1 MEKLDDQP
9 CPMCLKK
16 TLTLTE
22 DAINIPP
29 MGKFFVFGMECEDKE
44 CGFQKSDV
52 ESEQPRDPCKIIF
65 TIEKDK
71 DMSVRVIKSAA
82 AKLSFPQLKLSV
94 EPGVDAIGYISNIEG
109 VLQRFE
115 QVLKTERDIA
125 EEDEDKTKCKNLL
138 KKIWKIKCGD
148 IPTQMIIEDPT
159 GNSAIVSDKAV
170 VEKLKVKAGK
180 E

>member
-1 MEKLDDQP
+1 MQNLDGQP

-16 TLTLTE
+16 TLTLSE
-22 DAINIPP
+22 DALDVPP
-29 MGKFFVFGMECEDKE
+29 FGKFFVFGMHCKDPECT
-44 CGFQKSDV
+44 FQKSDV
-52 ESEQPRDPCKIIF
+52 ESEQPRDPCRITF

-71 DMSVRVIKSAA
+71 DMTVRVIKSSA

-148 IPTQMIIEDPT
+148 VPTKMIIEDPT
-159 GNSAIVSDKAV
+159 GNSLVVSDKAV
-170 VEKLKVKAGK
+170 IEKLKGK
-180 E
+180 KEKE

>member
-1 MEKLDDQP
+1 MEKLDGQP

-16 TLTLTE
+16 TLTLSE
-22 DAINIPP
+22 DAIDIPP
-29 MGKFFVFGMECEDKE
+29 IGKFFVFGMQCADAE

-52 ESEQPRDPCKIIF
+52 ESEKPRDSCKITF

-71 DMSVRVIKSAA
+71 DMTVRVIKSAA
-82 AKLSFPQLKLSV
+82 AKLSFPQLRLSV
-94 EPGVDAIGYISNIEG
+94 EPGVDAIGYISNVEG

-115 QVLKTERDIA
+115 EVLKAEKDIV
-125 EEDEDKTKCKNLL
+125 EEEEDKTKCKNLL

-148 IPTQMIIEDPT
+148 IPTKMIIEDPT
-159 GNSAIVSDKAV
+159 GNSAIVSDRAV
-170 VEKLKVKAGK
+170 VEKLKVNPTK

>member
-1 MEKLDDQP
+1 MEKLDGQP

-16 TLTLTE
+16 TLTLSE
-22 DAINIPP
+22 EAIDIPP
-29 MGKFFVFGMECEDKE
+29 IGKFFVFGMECTDTE

-52 ESEQPRDPCKIIF
+52 ESEKPRDPCKITF

-71 DMSVRVIKSAA
+71 DMSIRVIKSAA
-82 AKLSFPQLKLSV
+82 ATLSFPQLRLSV
-94 EPGVDAIGYISNIEG
+94 EPGVDAIGYVSNIEG

-115 QVLKTERDIA
+115 EVLKAEKDIA
-125 EEDEDKTKCKNLL
+125 EEDEDKTRCKNLL

-148 IPTQMIIEDPT
+148 VPTKMIIEDPT
-159 GNSAIVSDKAV
+159 GNSAIVSEKAV
-170 VEKLKVKAGK
+170 IEKLKVKK

>member
-1 MEKLDDQP
+1 MEKLDGQP

-16 TLTLTE
+16 TLTLSE
-22 DAINIPP
+22 EAIDIPP
-29 MGKFFVFGMECEDKE
+29 IGKFYVFGMECSDVE

-52 ESEQPRDPCKIIF
+52 ESEKPRDPCRITF

-71 DMSVRVIKSAA
+71 DMTVRVIKSAA
-82 AKLSFPQLKLSV
+82 AKLSFPQLRLSV
-94 EPGVDAIGYISNIEG
+94 EPGVDAIGYVSNVEG

-115 QVLKTERDIA
+115 EVLKAEKDIA
-125 EEDEDKTKCKNLL
+125 EEEEDKTKCKNLL

-148 IPTQMIIEDPT
+148 IPTKMVIEDPT
-159 GNSAIVSDKAV
+159 GNSVIVSDKAV
-170 VEKLKVKAGK
+170 VEKLKVKASK